1 MIHFLWQQLDIVFWL
16 KILARSDRR
25 LSELVLVALFALC
38 TFWLCE
44 LPGVQRHSQHQRPR
58 QQRVGVR
65 TCELRGLQ
73 GACKRLCHYCN
84 GSGPAPVTLAIHP
97 KSNYWFNVDL
107 KVTSW
112 KWGNEIRSTVMDGES
127 WSAEAILFVD
137 SAVST
142 GRGVGSLEKLDWS
155 LHSALALVKE
165 FWAAINCEKL
175 RWHSSA
181 HCMLEIPEIICTV
194 IQLYSV
200 QFWQGHKVW
209 SHRTSDKT
217 RGFDCKKTLK
227 LYSWHEIVRRPFRFQ
242 SEKPGVESSWA
253 VKICTGWRGLEKH
266 SSSIISKNLRKSLD
280 VVELPVL
287 VMIKWSS
294 WWYSCHV
301 SDCFW

>member
-1 MIHFLWQQLDIVFWL
+1 MRVYSGFGDTADTRQNHNFFDTQKTIWVNVDVWMIHFLWQQLDIVFWL

-25 LSELVLVALFALC
+25 LSELSKSCCRNHAVLVALFALC

-58 QQRVGVR
+58 QRVGVR

-73 GACKRLCHYCN
+73 GACKSLCQYCN

-112 KWGNEIRSTVMDGES
+112 KWGNKIHSTVMDGES

-137 SAVST
+137 SAVSR
-142 GRGVGSLEKLDWS
+142 GRGVGSLDKLDWS

-194 IQLYSV
+194 IQCAVLTRS
-200 QFWQGHKVW
+200 QG
-209 SHRTSDKT
+209 
-217 RGFDCKKTLK
+217 LK
-227 LYSWHEIVRRPFRFQ
+227 PQDF
-242 SEKPGVESSWA
+242 
-253 VKICTGWRGLEKH
+253 
-266 SSSIISKNLRKSLD
+266 
-280 VVELPVL
+280 
-287 VMIKWSS
+287 
-294 WWYSCHV
+294 
-301 SDCFW
+301 